1 MAKVTPKQETLSN
14 FEKLYGILFSG
25 DVPDRDDLFE
35 RVKAGDELTVREAF
49 LARMYAQGIEIAPA
63 VLKDERLGPI
73 AKDIQDR
80 FGKPNTDQPVVA
92 GGLAKQI
99 ETVSNKAGGLDAS
112 YQQLVSD
119 AEAGKI
125 TGVST
130 QIKALQRQVENFKKG
145 ALGKVGG
152 TADLKFAKAPTDR
165 TIKAI
170 VEGIARIPDENL
182 RDAVYLSIFGMRS
195 KALSQ
200 MATDFESASELEVP
214 RPYFDAETGT
224 VETPK
229 VKGRKQLG
237 EPRKM
242 GPIATSILQRRAQA
256 AVDAGETFIFPDISD
271 AQIQKALK
279 DYVFNKKF
287 FPAAE
292 VNHLGR
298 LPTGMTDLR
307 RLFVSYVGNN
317 YPDDLATA
325 ETLLGHSAPPKG
337 ATKVGARFYLTVD
350 STEAEAIGT
359 FLTEF
364 EQRVAQTVGAKSYN
378 DFSAKLG
385 VPFDDTSV
393 VNFVNIETQKDEIK
407 AGLREKLEAEKTP
420 MSDAERQA
428 LEAERIATL
437 NKGAGE
443 ANRAAELAGVEAETA
458 KRERL
463 RLARENAELQ
473 ATAPTKKDI
482 LQKNA
487 IQDAEEIASK
497 TGGLNLGGIFDFG
510 KKALGALG
518 VPGMGYI
525 DTENRLGVLEQAGY
539 VGPQAEQYVTQDIG
553 MKEGPLGVVELV
565 GQGMRAGMEQL
576 GIKEPL
582 SQEEI
587 DAQQVQAYEN
597 QLLNMGI
604 NPEDI
609 KAR

>member
-1 MAKVTPKQETLSN
+1 MAKVTPKQETLDN
-14 FEKLYGILFSG
+14 FEKLYNILFSEEI
-25 DVPDRDDLFE
+25 PDRDDLFD
-35 RVKAGDELTVREAF
+35 RVKAGEDITIREAF
-49 LARMYAQGIEIAPA
+49 IARTYAQGINIAGA
-63 VLKDERLGPI
+63 VKKDERFGPI
-73 AKDIQDR
+73 AKELESR

-92 GGLAKQI
+92 GGLAKQV
-99 ETVSNKAGGLDAS
+99 EAVASKAGGLDAS
-112 YQQLVSD
+112 YQQVLID
-119 AEAGKI
+119 AEASKV
-125 TGVST
+125 TGISV
-130 QIKALQRQVENFKKG
+130 QLNALQNQVDNFKKG

-152 TADLKFAKAPTDR
+152 TTDLKFAKAPTDR
-165 TIKAI
+165 TIKAVI
-170 VEGIARIPDENL
+170 DGIARIPDENL

-214 RPYFDAETGT
+214 RPYFNAETGT
-224 VETPK
+224 VETPDI
-229 VKGRKQLG
+229 KGRKQLG

-256 AVDAGETFIFPDISD
+256 AIDAGEAFIFPDISD

-279 DYVFNKKF
+279 TYVFNPKF
-287 FPAAE
+287 FPKAE
-292 VNHLGR
+292 ISHLGR
-298 LPTGMTDLR
+298 TPTGITDLR
-307 RLFVSYVGNN
+307 RLFVSYVGQN

-325 ETLLGHSAPPKG
+325 ETLLGHKKVPKG

-364 EQRVAQTVGAKSYN
+364 EQRVAKVVGAKSYN
-378 DFSAKLG
+378 SFSAKLG
-385 VPFDDTSV
+385 IPFDDNTV
-393 VNFVNIETQKDEIK
+393 APFIDIETQKEEIK
-407 AGLREKLEAEKTP
+407 AGIREKLETEKVP

-428 LEAERIATL
+428 LEEERIQTA
-437 NKGAGE
+437 NKGANE
-443 ANRAAELAGVEAETA
+443 AKRAAETAGLEAEKIKQQRLEEQQKTA
-458 KRERL
+458 KI
-463 RLARENAELQ
+463 Q
-473 ATAPTKKDI
+473 DTAPTRQER
-482 LQKNA
+482 LQQNA
-487 IQDAEEIASK
+487 IQEAEEIAKK

-518 VPGMGYI
+518 VPGMGFV
-525 DTENRLGVLEQAGY
+525 DTENRLKVLEEAGY
-539 VGPQAEQYVTQDIG
+539 GGSEAEQYVTQDIG

-565 GQGMRAGMEQL
+565 GQGVRAGMEQL

-587 DAQQVQAYEN
+587 DAQQVKAYEN

>member
-1 MAKVTPKQETLSN
+1 MAKVTPKQETLNN
-14 FEKLYGILFSG
+14 FEKLYNILFSG
-25 DVPDRDDLFE
+25 EIPDRDDLFE
-35 RVKAGDELTVREAF
+35 RVKAGDDITVREAF
-49 LARMYAQGIEIAPA
+49 IARTYAQGINIADA
-63 VLKDERLGPI
+63 VAKDERLGPI
-73 AKDIQDR
+73 AKELEAR

-92 GGLAKQI
+92 GGLAKQV
-99 ETVSNKAGGLDAS
+99 ESVASKAGGLDAS
-112 YQQLVSD
+112 YQQVITE
-119 AEAGKI
+119 AEAGKV
-125 TGVST
+125 TGIST
-130 QIKALQRQVENFKKG
+130 QLKALQRQIESFKKG

-152 TADLKFAKAPTDR
+152 TADLKFAKSPTDR
-165 TIKAI
+165 TIKA
-170 VEGIARIPDENL
+170 VVDGIARIPDESL

-229 VKGRKQLG
+229 IKGRKQLG

-256 AVDAGETFIFPDISD
+256 AIDAGEAFIFPDVTD

-279 DYVFNKKF
+279 DYVFNPKF
-287 FPAAE
+287 FPKSE
-292 VNHLGR
+292 IGRLGR
-298 LPTGMTDLR
+298 TPTGMTDLR
-307 RLFVSYVGNN
+307 RLFVSYVGEN

-364 EQRVAQTVGAKSYN
+364 EQKVAKIAGADSFN
-378 DFSAKLG
+378 SFSAKLG
-385 VPFDDTSV
+385 IPFDDNTIAP
-393 VNFVNIETQKDEIK
+393 FIDIDTQKEEIK
-407 AGLREKLEAEKTP
+407 AGIREKLEAEKTP
-420 MSDAERQA
+420 MSAKERKA
-428 LEAERIATL
+428 LENQRIQT
-437 NKGAGE
+437 
-443 ANRAAELAGVEAETA
+443 ANRGAEEARKAAEQAGVEAETA
-458 KRERL
+458 KEERL
-463 RLARENAELQ
+463 RKQRENAELE

-487 IQDAEEIASK
+487 IKDAEEIVSK
-497 TGGLNLGGIFDFG
+497 TGGLNLGGLFDFG
-510 KKALGALG
+510 KKAIGALG
-518 VPGMGYI
+518 LPGMGYL
-525 DTENRLGVLEQAGY
+525 DTENRLKVLEEAGY
-539 VGPQAEQYVTQDIG
+539 VGPTAEQYVTQDIG
-553 MKEGPLGVVELV
+553 MKEGPLGVAELV
-565 GQGMRAGMEQL
+565 GQGLRGGAETL
-576 GIKEPL
+576 GLIEPK

-587 DAQQVQAYEN
+587 DAQQVRAYEN
-597 QLLNMGI
+597 QLLRMGI

>member
-1 MAKVTPKQETLSN
+1 MAKVTPKQETLDN
-14 FEKLYGILFSG
+14 FERLYNIILSG
-25 DVPDRDDLFE
+25 ELPDRDSLFE
-35 RVKAGDELTVREAF
+35 RVKAGDDITVREAF
-49 LARMYAQGIEIAPA
+49 IARLYAQGIEIADA
-63 VLKDERLGPI
+63 VLNDERLGPL
-73 AKDIQDR
+73 AKEAQTR
-80 FGKPNTDQPVVA
+80 FGKSTTASPVVA

-99 ETVSNKAGGLDAS
+99 QAVAKKSGGLDTS
-112 YQQLVSD
+112 YRKLLDDS
-119 AEAGKI
+119 EAGKI

-130 QIKALQRQVENFKKG
+130 QVNALQTQVENFKKG

-182 RDAVYLSIFGMRS
+182 RDAVYVSLFGMRS

-200 MATDFESASELEVP
+200 MATDVVSATELEVP

-229 VKGRKQLG
+229 IKGRKQLG
-237 EPRKM
+237 EARKM

-256 AVDAGETFIFPDISD
+256 AVEAGENFIFPDVTD
-271 AQIQKALK
+271 AQIQNALK
-279 DYVFNKKF
+279 TFVFSPKY
-287 FPAAE
+287 FPQAE
-292 VNHLGR
+292 VNRLGR

-307 RLFVSYVGNN
+307 RLFVSYVGEK
-317 YPDDLATA
+317 YPEDLATA
-325 ETLLGHSAPPKG
+325 ETLLGHNKPPEG
-337 ATKVGARFYLTVD
+337 ATKVGARFYITAK
-350 STEAEAIGT
+350 STEAEAIGA

-364 EQRVAQTVGAKSYN
+364 EQNVAKTVGAKSYN

-393 VNFVNIETQKDEIK
+393 VNFVDIETQKKEIQ
-407 AGLREKLEAEKTP
+407 AGLREEIEAEKTP

-428 LEAERIATL
+428 LEAERIANL
-437 NKGAGE
+437 NKSTEE
-443 ANRAAELAGVEAETA
+443 ANKAAQLAGIDAETA
-458 KRERL
+458 KQKRL

-525 DTENRLGVLEQAGY
+525 DTENRLRVLEQAGY
-539 VGPQAEQYVTQDIG
+539 AGPQAEQYVTQDIG